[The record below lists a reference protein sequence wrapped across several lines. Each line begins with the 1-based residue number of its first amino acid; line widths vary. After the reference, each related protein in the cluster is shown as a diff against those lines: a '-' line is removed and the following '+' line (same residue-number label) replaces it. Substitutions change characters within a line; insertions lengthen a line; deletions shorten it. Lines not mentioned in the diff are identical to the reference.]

1 MIDTL
6 AVTIS
11 IVEAFLYQPIN
22 TYFGGCTELIRVDAE
37 TYMRN
42 PDMYE
47 DQHILIAASLEEVLE
62 HYPLFQGLDIETAAP
77 ITHFEGKDGPSWFV
91 TLEKDGNMIRAY
103 EDTYPRFVPPDADY
117 LARWAKREGG
127 TVTARGKLMAWGMEL
142 DQLTYR
148 ELIVNTNISSS
159 AA

>member
-1 MIDTL
+1 MRNFCMLCFFSLTAL
-6 AVTIS
+6 
-11 IVEAFLYQPIN
+11 L
-22 TYFGGCTELIRVDAE
+22 GCVELIRVDAE

-42 PDMYE
+42 PAIYE
-47 DQHILIAASLEEVLE
+47 GQYILIATNLEEVLE
-62 HYPLFQGLDIETAAP
+62 HYQLLQGLDIEITAP
-77 ITHFEGKDGPSWFV
+77 LTHFEERDGPSWFV
-91 TLEKDGNMIRAY
+91 TLEKGGNMIKAY
-103 EDTYPRFVPPDADY
+103 EDNYQRFVPAEADY

-127 TVTARGKLMAWGMEL
+127 TVIAQGKLMEWGIEL